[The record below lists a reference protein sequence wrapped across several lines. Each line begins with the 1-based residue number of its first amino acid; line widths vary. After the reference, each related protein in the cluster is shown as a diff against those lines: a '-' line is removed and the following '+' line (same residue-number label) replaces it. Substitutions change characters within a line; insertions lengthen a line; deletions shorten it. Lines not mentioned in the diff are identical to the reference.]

1 MDMFSGMKAITRATQ
16 RLHLMAE
23 ALDKSYSTN
32 PTMDLLKPAGFEHD
46 LATACRLREGGTAW
60 AAPVCSSWVWISRSV
75 SERSATNPLGNSSR
89 TFVQEGNTI
98 VLLTCVVL
106 LVAWLRGVCLH

>member
-1 MDMFSGMKAITRATQ
+1 MEMFSGMKTIARATQ

-32 PTMDLLKPAGFEHD
+32 PIMDSLTPAGFEYA

-60 AAPVCSSWVWISRSV
+60 AAPVCSNW
-75 SERSATNPLGNSSR
+75 
-89 TFVQEGNTI
+89 
-98 VLLTCVVL
+98 
-106 LVAWLRGVCLH
+106 